1 VKPSHLLEID
11 RLRLE
16 TMPKRGE
23 PRVLVS
29 DLSLCVDAGKCLA
42 IVGESGSGKTLAAR
56 AILNLLPPG
65 VRRVGGSIRLEAR
78 ELTGL
83 TPAQIRTVRGSDV
96 GMVFQEPMSSLNPA
110 LKIGRQL
117 FEGLKLHRGF
127 SDDACREQAIA
138 MLQRVRIANPEQ
150 CLRAYPHQFSG
161 GMRQRIMLASVLLLH
176 PKLLIADEPTTAL
189 DTLSQRDVL
198 ELMAE
203 LARDFNIATLLI
215 THDLG
220 LVSRYAERV
229 VVLEK
234 GVLRETGETKRV
246 LTRPSHP
253 YTRQLVRSRPERPPE
268 VATGPESGPLVL
280 EVDHACISYA
290 GERGFFRAGAPKQIV
305 HDVSFAMREG
315 EILALVGTSGSGKTT
330 LGRAVVGL
338 KPLTSGTIRVVGK
351 DIAALTPENSRQFR
365 RQVQLV
371 FQDPVSSLDPRM
383 RVVDSVAAPLRP
395 QRLGSAE
402 RIRRAE
408 EALHQVGLED
418 FRYRLPHEMSGG
430 QRQRV
435 AIARAIVSRPKLVV
449 ADEPVSALDM
459 TIQAQVL
466 ALLQRL
472 QREYGFAC
480 LFITHDLAIVQQ
492 IADRVIVMSAGR
504 IVEQGSASQVL
515 SSPSHP
521 YTRELIAATPHL
533 PGELSQIEP
542 GT

>member
-1 VKPSHLLEID
+1 MNSAHLLEID
-11 RLRLE
+11 HLRLE
-16 TMPKRGE
+16 TTPKHGE
-23 PRVLVS
+23 PRALVD
-29 DLSLCVDAGKCLA
+29 DLSLYVDARECLA
-42 IVGESGSGKTLAAR
+42 IVGESGSGKTLAAK

-65 VRRVGGSIRLEAR
+65 VRRARGAIRLDSR

-83 TPAQIRTVRGSDV
+83 TPAQIRAVRGSEV

-110 LKIGRQL
+110 LTIGRQL
-117 FEGLKLHRGF
+117 FEGLKLHRGL

-138 MLQRVRIANPEQ
+138 MLNRVRITDPER
-150 CLRAYPHQFSG
+150 CLRAHPHQFSG

-189 DTLSQRDVL
+189 DTLSQREVL
-198 ELMAE
+198 DLMAE
-203 LARDFNIATLLI
+203 LARDFDIATLLI

-234 GVLRETGETKRV
+234 GVMRETGETNRV
-246 LTRPSHP
+246 LMQPSHP
-253 YTRQLVRSRPERPPE
+253 YTKQLVRSRPQRRPDTPSE
-268 VATGPESGPLVL
+268 PANGPLVL
-280 EVDHACISYA
+280 QVDHACISYA
-290 GERGFFRAGAPKQIV
+290 GERGFFRAGASKQIV
-305 HDVSFAMREG
+305 HEVSFAMREG

-338 KPLTSGTIRVVGK
+338 KPLTSGTIRVAGK
-351 DIAALTPENSRQFR
+351 DIATLTPEDYKHFR
-365 RQVQLV
+365 THVQLV

-383 RVVDSVAAPLRP
+383 RVVDSVAAPLRTH
-395 QRLGSAE
+395 RLRSAE
-402 RIRRAE
+402 CIRRAE
-408 EALHQVGLED
+408 EALCQVGLEE

-504 IVEQGSASQVL
+504 IVEQGSALEVL
-515 SSPSHP
+515 SSPSHA

-533 PGELSQIEP
+533 PGELQP
-542 GT
+542 A